1 MARLYKACLLQESFA
16 CSEAQLL
23 QAMEE
28 HYFEGQYFSSSY
40 SGAWLF
46 FALAERKLG
55 IDVEVIKSRSAL
67 LLDAVEA
74 ELKRLFC
81 KADWKSFYLLW
92 TAKEAILKRWDAK
105 SLDLMDQISF
115 FAVEKKPLQL

>member
-1 MARLYKACLLQESFA
+1 MRQGPYGAARLYKACLLQESFA

-55 IDVEVIKSRSAL
+55 VDVEVIKSRSAL
-67 LLDAVEA
+67 LLDAVKT
-74 ELKRLFC
+74 ELKHLF
-81 KADWKSFYLLW
+81 
-92 TAKEAILKRWDAK
+92 
-105 SLDLMDQISF
+105 
-115 FAVEKKPLQL
+115 

>member
-1 MARLYKACLLQESFA
+1 MRQGPYGTARLYKACLLQESFA

-55 IDVEVIKSRSAL
+55 VDVEVIKSRSAL
-67 LLDAVEA
+67 LLGAVEV
-74 ELKRLFC
+74 ELR
-81 KADWKSFYLLW
+81 
-92 TAKEAILKRWDAK
+92 R
-105 SLDLMDQISF
+105 F
-115 FAVEKKPLQL
+115 F

>member
-1 MARLYKACLLQESFA
+1 MQKIRQGPYGTARLYKACLLQERLV

-28 HYFEGQYFSSSY
+28 HCFEGQYFSSSY

-55 IDVEVIKSRSAL
+55 VDVEVIKSRSAL
-67 LLDAVEA
+67 LLGAVEA
-74 ELKRLFC
+74 ELRCVF
-81 KADWKSFYLLW
+81 
-92 TAKEAILKRWDAK
+92 
-105 SLDLMDQISF
+105 
-115 FAVEKKPLQL
+115 

>member
-1 MARLYKACLLQESFA
+1 MRQGPYGKARLYKACLLKERFA
-16 CSEAQLL
+16 CSEAELL

-55 IDVEVIKSRSAL
+55 VDVEVIKSRSSL

-74 ELKRLFC
+74 KLKLLF
-81 KADWKSFYLLW
+81 
-92 TAKEAILKRWDAK
+92 
-105 SLDLMDQISF
+105 
-115 FAVEKKPLQL
+115 

>member
-1 MARLYKACLLQESFA
+1 MRQGLYGTARLYKACLLQERFA

-23 QAMEE
+23 QAMKE

-55 IDVEVIKSRSAL
+55 IDVEEIKPRSSL

-74 ELKRLFC
+74 ELKRLF
-81 KADWKSFYLLW
+81 
-92 TAKEAILKRWDAK
+92 
-105 SLDLMDQISF
+105 
-115 FAVEKKPLQL
+115 

>member
-1 MARLYKACLLQESFA
+1 MRQGPYGTARLYKACLLKERFA

-40 SGAWLF
+40 SGAWFF

-55 IDVEVIKSRSAL
+55 IDVEVIKPRLSP
-67 LLDAVEA
+67 LLDAMEA
-74 ELKRLFC
+74 ELKRLF
-81 KADWKSFYLLW
+81 
-92 TAKEAILKRWDAK
+92 
-105 SLDLMDQISF
+105 
-115 FAVEKKPLQL
+115 

>member
-1 MARLYKACLLQESFA
+1 MRQGLYGTARLYKACLLQQRFA

-28 HYFEGQYFSSSY
+28 HCFEGQYFSSSY

-55 IDVEVIKSRSAL
+55 VDVEVIKLRSSL

-74 ELKRLFC
+74 ELKLLF
-81 KADWKSFYLLW
+81 
-92 TAKEAILKRWDAK
+92 
-105 SLDLMDQISF
+105 
-115 FAVEKKPLQL
+115 